1 MNARP
6 PVAALLALLLSACAQ
21 QAELTRTAPETILP
35 ETPAH
40 WQHSPESVATH
51 DALPEWWRQYQHEG
65 LNRTVDAVLHANSR
79 LTRAALQVQAAALR
93 AETARA
99 DLLPTASGSL
109 NARTERALDS
119 SDAPS
124 QRSYGSNL
132 GISWELDLWG
142 KLRAQ
147 RDMAEWELDASHAD
161 HNAVYASLATE
172 TIRQYWQL
180 AALNQRVATGERS
193 LEYARNTAELAETQH
208 RAGALSGLDFARA
221 QRSVQTQEAALVA
234 LRQQRTEA
242 QHALAQ
248 LLDQPPGALGTEGDV
263 EQRMTDAHSAAGVS
277 VETVTPAAGQ
287 PQGGRGPLGGQRMTD
302 ARSAAGV
309 SVGAVIPKGVE
320 TNLSIPADLPAD
332 VLARRPDLTAS
343 RLRLQATL
351 RNVDVVRLSFLPAI
365 NLTGALGTG
374 SAALAEIL
382 SNPVAALGL
391 GLSLPFLNFGELQR
405 KPAIAE
411 NEFQQAVT
419 QYRQD
424 LLGALSEVENALS
437 ALATQREAIA
447 RQSELLRLAQQ
458 IESQS
463 EVRYRAGASRLQDW
477 LDAQENR
484 RQAELSLLDARL
496 ALLQQQ
502 ATLFQALGA
511 VLPEP
516 ETPAP
521 DAAHAQ

>member
-6 PVAALLALLLSACAQ
+6 PAAALLALLLSACAQ
-21 QAELTRTAPETILP
+21 QAELARTAPETILP
-35 ETPAH
+35 ETPAQ
-40 WQHSPESVATH
+40 WQHAPAATSNH
-51 DALPEWWRQYQHEG
+51 DPLPEWWRQYQHEG

-109 NARTERALDS
+109 NARTERSLDS

-147 RDMAEWELDASHAD
+147 RDMAEWELDASRAD

-221 QRSVQTQEAALVA
+221 QRSVQTQEAALIA

-248 LLDQPPGALGTEGDV
+248 LLDQPPTTTLTAFEADTLPE
-263 EQRMTDAHSAAGVS
+263 
-277 VETVTPAAGQ
+277 
-287 PQGGRGPLGGQRMTD
+287 
-302 ARSAAGV
+302 
-309 SVGAVIPKGVE
+309 GVE
-320 TNLSIPADLPAD
+320 AHFSIPADLPAD

-351 RNVDVVRLSFLPAI
+351 RNIDVVRLSFLPAI
-365 NLTGALGTG
+365 NLTGALGAG

-382 SNPVAALGL
+382 SSPVAALGL

-411 NEFQQAVT
+411 NEFRQAVT

-424 LLGALSEVENALS
+424 LLTALTEVENALS
-437 ALATQREAIA
+437 ALATQRETIA

-502 ATLFQALGA
+502 ATLFQSLGA
-511 VLPEP
+511 VMPEMELPSARGG
-516 ETPAP
+516 AP
-521 DAAHAQ
+521 RGGD

>member
-1 MNARP
+1 MNARLP
-6 PVAALLALLLSACAQ
+6 AAALSALLLCACAH
-21 QAELTRTAPETILP
+21 QAELARTAPETILP
-35 ETPAH
+35 ETPAQ
-40 WQHSPESVATH
+40 WQHAPAAEPPQGGRDPLGGQRVTDARSAAGVSVGVVISPAVLVY
-51 DALPEWWRQYQHEG
+51 DALPAWWRQYQHEG
-65 LNRTVDAVLHANSR
+65 LNRTVDAVLHANAR
-79 LTRAALQVQAAALR
+79 LARAALQVQAAALR
-93 AETARA
+93 AENAGA
-99 DLLPTASGSL
+99 NLLPTASGSL
-109 NARTERALDS
+109 NARSERSLDS
-119 SDAPS
+119 SDAPT
-124 QRSYGSNL
+124 QRHYGSSL

-147 RDMAEWELDASHAD
+147 RDMAEWEAQASRAD
-161 HNAVYASLATE
+161 YNAVFASLATE

-180 AALNQRVATGERS
+180 AALNQRCTLGERS
-193 LEYARNTAELAETQH
+193 LGHARATADFAETKH
-208 RAGALSGLDFARA
+208 RAGALSGLDLARA
-221 QRSVQTQEAALVA
+221 QRNVQTQEAALIA

-242 QHALAQ
+242 RHALAL
-248 LLDQPPGALGTEGDV
+248 LLDQPPAAEITSFETSALPADI
-263 EQRMTDAHSAAGVS
+263 
-277 VETVTPAAGQ
+277 ETHFHV
-287 PQGGRGPLGGQRMTD
+287 
-302 ARSAAGV
+302 
-309 SVGAVIPKGVE
+309 
-320 TNLSIPADLPAD
+320 PADLPAD

-365 NLTGALGTG
+365 TLTGALGTG

-382 SNPVAALGL
+382 ANPVAALGL

-405 KPAIAE
+405 NPAIAE

-424 LLGALSEVENALS
+424 LLAALSEVENALS
-437 ALATQREAIA
+437 AHATQREAVA

-458 IESQS
+458 IESQT
-463 EVRYRAGASRLQDW
+463 EVRYRAGATALQDW

-496 ALLQQQ
+496 AQLQQQ
-502 ATLFQALGA
+502 ATLMQALGE

-521 DAAHAQ
+521 GSAH